1 MTDHPPAPL
10 AYRIE
15 AARADGL
22 PAWVLHDDGADL
34 HATWVP
40 EAGMLGASLVYQGKA
55 HLWQGAGVAAYARA
69 RTFMGI
75 PFLHP
80 WANRLDHFGYDVG
93 GREVM
98 LDRASPLLLLDDN
111 GLPIH
116 GVLNALP
123 RWSVLKAAADPH
135 AARLVAGLNFDD
147 RDLLALFPF
156 PHRVEMEVM
165 LSAGALS
172 VSIRLTATGDGPV
185 PIAFGFHPYLQ
196 LPGAPRSSWEVA
208 FPVRRQALLDK
219 QNLPTG
225 QHQAVAPITGPIGER
240 TWDDCFDRV
249 DSPAR
254 FTLSGGGATVQ
265 IEFAQVYP
273 VAQIFAP
280 PGQEYVCVEPMSAP
294 VNALSGSHQGLEW
307 VRPGQQH
314 SARFQIELPA
324 ALGQPAGPGGGLSGA
339 GGRGGPG

>member
-1 MTDHPPAPL
+1 MTDPHPAPV

-15 AARADGL
+15 EALADGL
-22 PAWVLHDDGADL
+22 PAWALHDDAADL

-40 EAGMLGASLVYQGKA
+40 EAGMLGASLVHRGQE
-55 HLWQGAGVAAYARA
+55 HLWQGAGVGAYAQA
-69 RTFMGI
+69 RRFMGI

-80 WANRLDHFGYDVG
+80 WANRLDHFGYEVG
-93 GREVM
+93 GREVV

-123 RWSVLKAAADPH
+123 RWSVLEAAADTNG
-135 AARLVAGLNFDD
+135 ARLGAGLNFDD
-147 RDLLALFPF
+147 HDLLAVFPF
-156 PHRVEMEVM
+156 AHRLEMSVV
-165 LSAGALS
+165 LSGGALS
-172 VSIRLTATGDGPV
+172 VSIGLTATGDGPV
-185 PIAFGFHPYLQ
+185 PVAFGFHPYLQ
-196 LPGAPRSSWEVA
+196 LPGAPRSAWEVA
-208 FPVRRQALLDK
+208 FPVRRQALLDA

-225 QHQAVAPITGPIGER
+225 QHQAAAPITGPIGER
-240 TWDDCFDRV
+240 TWDDCFDRL

-254 FTLSGGGATVQ
+254 FRISGGGATVQ
-265 IEFAQVYP
+265 IEFAQGYP

-307 VRPGQQH
+307 VRPGHRH
-314 SARFQIELPA
+314 SASFRINFQ
-324 ALGQPAGPGGGLSGA
+324 
-339 GGRGGPG
+339 RH